1 MDIYQCNERYG
12 ISLKKL
18 RLMRSE
24 GILKLEGDKT
34 PTYWRQVIY
43 DIKKGKM
50 SARSIALA
58 YRFPGY
64 LDKITK
70 PTLRDRHI
78 ISSHFLDVEF
88 PPDDIKLTMRF
99 SAPIGA
105 IDKHPMLLE
114 EFIRTVQEVIPDHD
128 VSYYYVATRIIL
140 FSCETDFQIN
150 LMSEGLARAFASA
163 RDEEAMRGWWHTEP
177 GKYDQDPIVYHR
189 PRQYDL

>member
-24 GILKLEGDKT
+24 GILKLEVDKT
-34 PTYWRQVIY
+34 PKYWCQVIY

-58 YRFPGY
+58 YRFSGY

-70 PTLRDRHI
+70 LTLRDRHV

-88 PPDDIKLTMRF
+88 PPDDVKLNMRF
-99 SAPIGA
+99 VAPIGA
-105 IDKHPMLLE
+105 IEKHQMLLD
-114 EFIRTVQEVIPDHD
+114 EFIRTIQEIIPDHD
-128 VSYYYVATRIIL
+128 VSYYYVATRIII

-150 LMSEGLARAFASA
+150 LMSEDLARAFASA
-163 RDEEAMRGWWHTEP
+163 RDEEAMRGWWYTEP
-177 GKYDQDPIVYHR
+177 GKYDQDPTVYHR